1 MKKFGKSLYAAALA
15 ALVLAG
21 CEREPATGPDNLKS
35 DGMVTFS
42 SNIRKPQQK
51 SMGSRVDGDKWQSG
65 DQIGVYMLKEGTGLG
80 NADDVVGGNAN
91 RRYQVRPVSAENPE
105 QGVINPYLISEAIY
119 YPLTDPG
126 HQLKFV
132 AYHPYSAQLD
142 ENFDI
147 PIDIEDNKPVMYA
160 QTDNCEWLDYLDE
173 NVTVTP
179 VPLQFSHKM
188 ARITLEI
195 LPGEGFLFTELNG
208 MTVDFVNANA
218 TGKFNIKELTFSDV
232 QLGDVSFIVNRDI
245 EEQTMS
251 ASLIMIPNENDITGR
266 SIVFTHTNSYYPAT
280 GTYQLIHQ
288 IADGMSF
295 EPGKEYKYTV
305 TVTRNKVEFSDCTI
319 DDWSPVNGDDEI
331 PGDTETLGTRKLRLS
346 ASNPNSYVWD
356 RSSIL
361 SIPTIKAYGMWIYGP
376 QIGDEANIGL
386 LELGTTEGMAEPVII
401 WADDPSAADYVLML
415 SNPVG
420 GYKATIDINYAGSA
434 SDPVVPMNMVVGLKI
449 DGEIRWSWHVWVVD
463 PESNPIGDENIKG
476 LDIDGEDDQLLPLD
490 PNNPATNPGS
500 EDYDP
505 ELHPKGKSMDV
516 YFMDRN
522 LGAKTAEIAEPGAMG
537 LYYQWGRKDPFTG
550 VTSWSDAT
558 EYAKLYT
565 VAVDE
570 AGTRTAVEI
579 TTDLFEGLMGN
590 ISVQV
595 DDLAQIVTNPGAFVS
610 GNDTWT
616 TVAGAEELWAAQK
629 TAWDPCPEGWMVP
642 AFVSKPTIN
651 GGNPV
656 SPWYNYT
663 NAASTA
669 PADFMLADPVQDF
682 TAQYGWNF
690 NLVSNPGTDDQAAL
704 YNIGYWP
711 AAGNRAADGTITEL
725 ATSGNYWSSNNNTAQ
740 YSIFFFNQ
748 NEIKPSETTAATAA
762 AKNIRCV
769 KL

>member
-51 SMGSRVDGDKWQSG
+51 SMGPRVDGDKWQSG
-65 DQIGVYMLKEGTGLG
+65 DQIGVYMLKAGAQLGT
-80 NADDVVGGNAN
+80 AEDVVGGNAN

-105 QGVINPYLISEAIY
+105 QGIINPYLISEAIY

-142 ENFDI
+142 DFDI
-147 PIDIEDNKPVMYA
+147 PIDIEDNKPVMFA
-160 QTDNCEWLDYLDE
+160 ETDNCEWLNYLDE

-179 VPLQFSHKM
+179 VPLRFEHKM
-188 ARITLEI
+188 ARISLNI
-195 LPGEGFLFTELNG
+195 VPGEGFLFTELNG
-208 MTVDFVNANA
+208 MTIDFLNANA
-218 TGKFNIKELTFSDV
+218 TGKFNIRDLTFSDV
-232 QLGDVSFIVNRDI
+232 QPGDVSFIVNRDI

-251 ASLIMIPNENDITGR
+251 ASLIMIPNEGDITGR
-266 SIVFTHTNSYYPAT
+266 SIVFTHINSHYPAT

-288 IADGMSF
+288 IADGMRF

-305 TVTRNKVEFSDCTI
+305 TVTRNKVEFSDFTI
-319 DDWSPVNGDDEI
+319 AEWDPVNGEEEI
-331 PGDTETLGTRKLRLS
+331 AGDTETLGTRKLRLS
-346 ASNPNSYVWD
+346 SSNPNSYVWD

-376 QIGDEANIGL
+376 QIGDVANIDL
-386 LELGTTEGMAEPVII
+386 LELGTTEDMVEPVII
-401 WADDPSAADYVLML
+401 WADDPSVKDYAVML

-420 GYKATIDINYAGSA
+420 GYKATIDINYAGSS

-449 DGEIRWSWHVWVVD
+449 DGQIRWSWHVWVVD
-463 PESNPIGDENIKG
+463 PENNPVSDVNIKG
-476 LDIDGEDDQLLPLD
+476 LDIDGLDDQLLPLD
-490 PNNPATNPGS
+490 PNNPATDPDHP
-500 EDYDP
+500 DYDP
-505 ELHPKGKSMDV
+505 ALHPKGKSMDV

-522 LGAKTAEIAEPGAMG
+522 LGAKTNESPEPGAMG

-550 VTSWSDAT
+550 VTSWREAT
-558 EYAKLYT
+558 QYTKLFT
-565 VAVDE
+565 VTE
-570 AGTRTAVEI
+570 EEGTRTAVEI
-579 TTDLFEGLMGN
+579 TKELFNGLMGN
-590 ISVQV
+590 IVTQV

-610 GNDTWT
+610 GNNTWT
-616 TVAGAEELWAAQK
+616 TVDGAEELWNAQK

-651 GGNPV
+651 GGVPV

-663 NAASTA
+663 KAASTT
-669 PADFMLADPVQDF
+669 PADFMLADPAQDF
-682 TAQYGWNF
+682 DAQYGWDF
-690 NLVSNPGTDDQAAL
+690 NLVANPGTDNKVDL

-711 AAGNRAADGTITEL
+711 AAGTRAADGTISDL
-725 ATSGNYWSSNNNTAQ
+725 ANSGNYWSSNNDAGQ
-740 YSIFFFNQ
+740 YSIFYFNQ
-748 NEIKPSETTAATAA
+748 TEIKTSETTAATAA
-762 AKNIRCV
+762 ARNIRCV